1 LRATLSVGSDVTI
14 WINPVQY
21 SVMGFNTNDISES
34 MYDIVE
40 PRASAMIESLRAF
53 GYNVQ
58 AAIADLIDNSISAD
72 AANVWLSFCWEGS
85 NSHVSIRD
93 DGLGMT
99 EAQLIH
105 AMRPGSQNPLE
116 ERKADDLG
124 RFGLGLKTASFSQC
138 RRLTVA
144 SRSKDHAI
152 AIRRWDLDYVNQVDE
167 WRLLRTPAESS
178 AQKMNDLET
187 TPCGTIVLWECLDRI
202 VGEAKIDDQ
211 KAQDDFLKMM
221 EVVENHLAMVFH
233 RFLEKR
239 DHLKIW
245 INHRLVDPWNPFLP
259 DAQAT
264 QILPLETLTFKGETV
279 RLQPYVLPHH
289 SKIDLDTYNKA
300 AGTNGWNAQQGF
312 YVYRNERLLV
322 AGDWLG
328 LGGYR
333 KDEHCKLARIQV
345 DLPNSMDSDWNID
358 IKKSRARPPT
368 QLKADLKRIARLTRY
383 RATEIYR
390 HRGKVIA
397 RENAEKYVFPWDKKL
412 RRGKV
417 FYAVNQGHPLVQ
429 EALKLPDTYQSVIRA
444 LLRLLEETVP
454 VQQIWIDN
462 STEPEKQPQPF
473 DGTSSDQVL
482 EVMVEIYRVLRKSGM
497 TKDQARN
504 RILTMEPFQHFET
517 LVKTLSDQLIRGN
530 LA

>member
-1 LRATLSVGSDVTI
+1 
-14 WINPVQY
+14 
-21 SVMGFNTNDISES
+21 MGLNANDMSES
-34 MYDIVE
+34 MYDIAE

-53 GYNVQ
+53 GYNAQ
-58 AAIADLIDNSISAD
+58 TAIADLIDNSISAG
-72 AANVWLSFCWEGS
+72 AENVWLSFCWDGI

-93 DGLGMT
+93 DGHGMT
-99 EAQLIH
+99 EAQLIS

-116 ERKADDLG
+116 EREPDDLG

-144 SRSKDHAI
+144 SRSKNHAV

-167 WRLLRTPAESS
+167 WRLLRTPAEGSV
-178 AQKMNDLET
+178 QKLNDLET
-187 TPCGTIVLWECLDRI
+187 MPYGTIVLWECLDRI
-202 VGEAKIDDQ
+202 VGEAKTDDQ
-211 KAQDDFLKMM
+211 KAHDDFLETV

-239 DHLKIW
+239 DRLKIW
-245 INHRLVDPWNPFLP
+245 INHRLIKPWNPFLP
-259 DAQAT
+259 DTQAT
-264 QILPLETLTFKGETV
+264 QILPLEPLIFKGETV
-279 RLQPYVLPHH
+279 RVQPYVLPHH
-289 SKIDLDTYNKA
+289 SKIDSDTYNKA
-300 AGTNGWNAQQGF
+300 AGINGWNAQQGF

-328 LGGYR
+328 LGGYC

-358 IKKSRARPPT
+358 IKKSRARPPAS
-368 QLKADLKRIARLTRY
+368 LKVDLKRIARLTRH

-397 RENAEKYVFPWDKKL
+397 RENNEKYVFPWDKKL

-417 FYAVNQGHPLVQ
+417 FYAVNQEHPLVQ
-429 EALKLPDTYQSVIRA
+429 EVLKLPDTCQLVIRA

-462 STEPEKQPQPF
+462 ATEPEKQPQPF
-473 DGTSSDQVL
+473 DGTPSEQVL
-482 EVMVEIYRVLRKSGM
+482 EVVVEIYRALRKSGM
-497 TKDQARN
+497 TQEQARD
-504 RILTMEPFQHFET
+504 RILKMEPFQHFET
-517 LVKTLSDQLIRGN
+517 LVKTLSDQLIGGN

>member
-1 LRATLSVGSDVTI
+1 MPAQFLTMSLNANDTPEAT
-14 WINPVQY
+14 
-21 SVMGFNTNDISES
+21 
-34 MYDIVE
+34 YDIAA

-53 GYNVQ
+53 GYNLQ
-58 AAIADLIDNSISAD
+58 TAIADLIDNSISAG
-72 AANVWLSFCWEGS
+72 ARNVWLSFCWDGAS
-85 NSHVSIRD
+85 SYISIRD
-93 DGLGMT
+93 DGHGMT
-99 EAQLIH
+99 EAQLIS
-105 AMRPGSQNPLE
+105 AMRPGSQSPLKKRE
-116 ERKADDLG
+116 ANDLG

-144 SRSKDHAI
+144 SRSENHAV

-167 WRLLRTPAESS
+167 WRLLRSPAEGSI
-178 AQKMNDLET
+178 QKLNDLG
-187 TPCGTIVLWECLDRI
+187 PMPYGTIVLWECLDRI
-202 VGEAKIDDQ
+202 VGEVKTDDQ
-211 KAQDDFLKMM
+211 KAQDNFLETV

-233 RFLEKR
+233 RFLEKHNR
-239 DHLKIW
+239 LKLW
-245 INHRLVDPWNPFLP
+245 INHHSVKPWNPFLP

-264 QILPLETLTFKGETV
+264 QVLPLEPLTFKGETV
-279 RLQPYVLPHH
+279 RVQPYILPHH
-289 SKIDLDTYNKA
+289 SKIDPDTYNNT
-300 AGTNGWNAQQGF
+300 AGLNGWNAQQGF

-322 AGDWLG
+322 AGDWLS
-328 LGGYR
+328 LGGYC

-358 IKKSRARPPT
+358 IKKSRARPPAL
-368 QLKADLKRIARLTRY
+368 LKEDLKRIAKLTRH
-383 RATEIYR
+383 RASEIYR

-417 FYAVNQGHPLVQ
+417 FYAVNQEHPLVR
-429 EALKLPDTYQSVIRA
+429 EALSLPENCQPVIRA

-473 DGTSSDQVL
+473 DGTPSEQVL
-482 EVMVEIYRVLRKSGM
+482 EVMVEIYRALRKSGM
-497 TKDQARN
+497 TQEQARD

-517 LVKTLSDQLIRGN
+517 LVKTLSDQLILEN
-530 LA
+530 LV

>member
-1 LRATLSVGSDVTI
+1 
-14 WINPVQY
+14 
-21 SVMGFNTNDISES
+21 MGFNAKDISEPI
-34 MYDIVE
+34 YDIAE
-40 PRASAMIESLRAF
+40 PRASVMIESLRAF
-53 GYNVQ
+53 GYSAQ
-58 AAIADLIDNSISAD
+58 TAIADLIDNSISAG
-72 AANVWLSFCWEGS
+72 ARNVWLSFFWDGV
-85 NSHVSIRD
+85 NSYVSIRD
-93 DGLGMT
+93 DGHGMT
-99 EAQLIH
+99 EAHLIR
-105 AMRPGSQNPLE
+105 AMRPGSQSPLD
-116 ERKADDLG
+116 EREANDLG

-144 SRSKDHAI
+144 SRSKDYSI

-167 WRLLRTPAESS
+167 WRLLRTPAEGS
-178 AQKMNDLET
+178 AQKLSDLEAMSH
-187 TPCGTIVLWECLDRI
+187 GTIVLLECLDRI
-202 VGEAKIDDQ
+202 VGEVKTSDQ
-211 KAQDDFLKMM
+211 KAQDDFLETV

-245 INHRLVDPWNPFLP
+245 INHHSIEPWNPFLP

-264 QILPLETLTFKGETV
+264 QTLPLEPLIFKSATV
-279 RLQPYVLPHH
+279 WVQPYVLPHH
-289 SKIDLDTYNKA
+289 SKIDSDTYNKA

-322 AGDWLG
+322 AGDWLS
-328 LGGYR
+328 LGYS

-368 QLKADLKRIARLTRY
+368 QLKADLKRIARLTRH

-390 HRGKVIA
+390 HRGKIIA

-412 RRGKV
+412 RQGKV
-417 FYAVNQGHPLVQ
+417 FYAVNQEHPLVQ
-429 EALKLPDTYQSVIRA
+429 EALKLPDTCQPVIRA

-462 STEPEKQPQPF
+462 ATEPEKQPQPF
-473 DGTSSDQVL
+473 DGTPSGQVL
-482 EVMVEIYRVLRKSGM
+482 EVMVEIYRALRKSGM
-497 TKDQARN
+497 TQEQARD
-504 RILTMEPFQHFET
+504 RILTMEPFQNSES
-517 LVKTLSDQLIRGN
+517 LIKSLSDQLIGGN
-530 LA
+530 PV

>member
-1 LRATLSVGSDVTI
+1 MDKSIPYSSESDV
-14 WINPVQY
+14 N
-21 SVMGFNTNDISES
+21 
-34 MYDIVE
+34 YDIAA

-53 GYNVQ
+53 GYNLQ
-58 AAIADLIDNSISAD
+58 TAIADLIDNSISAG
-72 AANVWLSFCWEGS
+72 ARNIWLSFCWDGA

-93 DGLGMT
+93 DGHGMT
-99 EAQLIH
+99 ESQLIS
-105 AMRPGSQNPLE
+105 AMRLGSQNPLE
-116 ERKADDLG
+116 EREPHDLG

-144 SRSKDHAI
+144 SRSENHEV

-167 WRLLRTPAESS
+167 WRLLRSPAEGSV
-178 AQKMNDLET
+178 QKLSDLT
-187 TPCGTIVLWECLDRI
+187 NMPHGTIVLWECLDRV
-202 VGEAKIDDQ
+202 VGEAKVDDQ
-211 KAQDDFLKMM
+211 KAQDDFLETV

-233 RFLEKR
+233 RFLENR
-239 DHLKIW
+239 DRLKLW
-245 INHRLVDPWNPFLP
+245 INHHPIEPWNPFLP
-259 DAQAT
+259 DAQTT
-264 QILPLETLTFKGETV
+264 QILPLEPLTFKGEMV
-279 RLQPYVLPHH
+279 RVQPYVLPHH

-300 AGTNGWNAQQGF
+300 AGLNGWNAQQGF

-322 AGDWLG
+322 AGDWLN

-358 IKKSRARPPT
+358 IKKSRARPPAP
-368 QLKADLKRIARLTRY
+368 LKADLKRIARLTRH

-417 FYAVNQGHPLVQ
+417 FYAVNHEHPLVQ
-429 EALKLPDTYQSVIRA
+429 EALSLPDTCQPVIRA

-462 STEPEKQPQPF
+462 STEPDKQAQPF
-473 DGTSSDQVL
+473 DGIPSKQVL
-482 EVMVEIYRVLRKSGM
+482 EVMIEIYRALRKSGM
-497 TKDQARN
+497 TQEQSRD
-504 RILTMEPFQHFET
+504 RILTMEPFQHFEA

-530 LA
+530 PA

>member
-1 LRATLSVGSDVTI
+1 MNL
-14 WINPVQY
+14 
-21 SVMGFNTNDISES
+21 NTTNASES
-34 MYDIVE
+34 IYDIAQ
-40 PRASAMIESLRAF
+40 PHASAMIESLRAF
-53 GYNVQ
+53 GYNLQ
-58 AAIADLIDNSISAD
+58 TAIADLIDNSITAKAS
-72 AANVWLSFCWEGS
+72 NVWLNFCWYGA
-85 NSHVSIRD
+85 NSYISIRD
-93 DGLGMT
+93 DGHGMT
-99 EAQLIH
+99 EAQLIY
-105 AMRPGSQNPLE
+105 AMRPGSQSPLE
-116 ERKADDLG
+116 EREPDDLG

-144 SRSKDHAI
+144 SRSENHAV

-167 WRLLRTPAESS
+167 WRLLRAPAEGS
-178 AQKMNDLET
+178 AQKLNDLET
-187 TPCGTIVLWECLDRI
+187 MPCGTIVLWECLDRI
-202 VGEAKIDDQ
+202 VGTAKTDDQ
-211 KAQDDFLKMM
+211 KAQADFLETV

-239 DHLKIW
+239 DRLKIW
-245 INHRLVDPWNPFLP
+245 INHHLIESWNPFLP

-264 QILPLETLTFKGETV
+264 QILPLEPLTFKGETV
-279 RLQPYVLPHH
+279 QVQPYVLPHH
-289 SKIDLDTYNKA
+289 SKIDSDTYDKA

-368 QLKADLKRIARLTRY
+368 QLKADLKRIARLTRH

-397 RENAEKYVFPWDKKL
+397 RENADKYVFPWDKKL

-417 FYAVNQGHPLVQ
+417 FYAVNQEHPLVQ
-429 EALKLPDTYQSVIRA
+429 EVLKLPDTCQPVIRA

-462 STEPEKQPQPF
+462 STEPEKQPHPF
-473 DGTSSDQVL
+473 DGAPPEQVL
-482 EVMVEIYRVLRKSGM
+482 EVMIEIYRALRKSGM
-497 TKDQARN
+497 TQEQACD
-504 RILTMEPFQHFET
+504 RILTMEPFQHFDT
-517 LVKTLSDQLIRGN
+517 LVKTLSDKLIRGN

>member
-1 LRATLSVGSDVTI
+1 
-14 WINPVQY
+14 
-21 SVMGFNTNDISES
+21 MGFNASDIPES
-34 MYDIVE
+34 MNDIVE

-53 GYNVQ
+53 GYNIQ
-58 AAIADLIDNSISAD
+58 TAIADLIDNSISAG
-72 AANVWLSFCWEGS
+72 ATNIWLSFCWDGA
-85 NSHVSIRD
+85 NSHISIRD
-93 DGLGMT
+93 DGHGMT
-99 EAQLIH
+99 EAQLIS
-105 AMRPGSQNPLE
+105 AMRPGSQSPLE
-116 ERKADDLG
+116 KRKQDDLG

-144 SRSKDHAI
+144 SRSKNHSV

-167 WRLLRTPAESS
+167 WRLLRAPAEGS
-178 AQKMNDLET
+178 AQKFNDLET
-187 TPCGTIVLWECLDRI
+187 ASCGTSILWECLDRV
-202 VGEAKIDDQ
+202 VGEAKVDNQ
-211 KAQDDFLKMM
+211 KAQDDFLEAV
-221 EVVENHLAMVFH
+221 EVVENHLSIVFH

-239 DHLKIW
+239 DRLKLW
-245 INHRLVDPWNPFLP
+245 INQHPVQPWNPFLP
-259 DAQAT
+259 NAQAT
-264 QILPLETLTFKGETV
+264 QILPLEPLTFKGETMWV
-279 RLQPYVLPHH
+279 QPYVLPHH

-300 AGTNGWNAQQGF
+300 AGLNGWNAQQGF

-345 DLPNSMDSDWNID
+345 DLPNSMDSEWNID
-358 IKKSRARPPT
+358 IKKSKARPPAS
-368 QLKADLKRIARLTRY
+368 LKEDLRRIARLTRH

-417 FYAVNQGHPLVQ
+417 FYAVNQEHPLVR
-429 EALKLPDTYQSVIRA
+429 EALNLPVNCQPVIRA

-462 STEPEKQPQPF
+462 SIEPEKQAQPF
-473 DGTSSDQVL
+473 DGISSEQVL
-482 EVMVEIYRVLRKSGM
+482 EVMVEIYRALRKSGM
-497 TKDQARN
+497 TQEQARD
-504 RILTMEPFQHFET
+504 RILTMEPFQLFED
-517 LVKTLSDQLIRGN
+517 LVKTLSDQLIHGN